1 MDTPDN
7 DRYRGDVSDAVPAQ
21 PAVAPLPARDD
32 PIRAKLIDAAAEVFA
47 EKGYDGAGVAEI
59 ARRAGYTTGAIYG
72 RFTGKAELLLAAIEA
87 RSDHELDRLFNEHR
101 FEGKVTDILT
111 TVGSHLVTDQRP
123 ANNALLLEAFVAAR
137 RDPEVRRLM
146 QGALDLRGDRLA
158 ELVTE
163 AQSTGA
169 IDPALD
175 TEAVVRFCHA
185 VGFGFLLFRAVD
197 LDLPAAGPWEDLI
210 ARLVDALDV
219 SNRSDPPADTDH
231 TTQGGAQQ
239 P

>member
-1 MDTPDN
+1 MPQVV
-7 DRYRGDVSDAVPAQ
+7 R
-21 PAVAPLPARDD
+21 APEVTLESTEPDD
-32 PIRAKLIDAAAEVFA
+32 PIRSKLIASAAEVFS

-72 RFTGKAELLLAAIEA
+72 RFTGKAELLLAAIDA
-87 RSDHELDRLFNEHR
+87 HSDSELDTLFNEHR

-111 TVGSHLVTDQRP
+111 TVGSHLVTDEP
-123 ANNALLLEAFVAAR
+123 GPNNALLLEAFVAAR

-163 AQSTGA
+163 AQATGA

-185 VGFGFLLFRAVD
+185 VGFGFLLFRAID

-219 SNRSDPPADTDH
+219 SNSNPATRPIDTSF
-231 TTQGGAQQ
+231 TTGGT
-239 P
+239 PT

>member
-1 MDTPDN
+1 MSEVARAAEAD
-7 DRYRGDVSDAVPAQ
+7 
-21 PAVAPLPARDD
+21 PAVSDD
-32 PIRAKLIDAAAEVFA
+32 PIRAKLIAAGAEVFA

-72 RFTGKAELLLAAIEA
+72 RFSGKAELLLAAIDAHSEN
-87 RSDHELDRLFNEHR
+87 ELDTLFNEHR

-111 TVGSHLVTDQRP
+111 TVGSHLVTDEMGP
-123 ANNALLLEAFVAAR
+123 NSALLLEAFVAAR

-146 QGALDLRGDRLA
+146 QDALDLRCDRLA
-158 ELVTE
+158 DLVTE
-163 AQSTGA
+163 AQATGA

-185 VGFGFLLFRAVD
+185 VGFGFLLFRAVE

-210 ARLVDALDV
+210 SRLVEALDV
-219 SNRSDPPADTDH
+219 TAAPDLPAPQPPDQGDP
-231 TTQGGAQQ
+231 QR
-239 P
+239 

>member
-1 MDTPDN
+1 MTQAARVPVESTDETIDLI
-7 DRYRGDVSDAVPAQ
+7 REKLVASAAV
-21 PAVAPLPARDD
+21 
-32 PIRAKLIDAAAEVFA
+32 VFA

-87 RSDHELDRLFNEHR
+87 RSDSELDQLFNEHR

-111 TVGSHLVTDQRP
+111 TVGSHLVTDEMGP
-123 ANNALLLEAFVAAR
+123 ESALLLEAFVAAR

-158 ELVTE
+158 DLVAE
-163 AQSTGA
+163 AQATGA

-175 TEAVVRFCHA
+175 AEAVVRFCHA
-185 VGFGFLLFRAVD
+185 VGFGFLLFRAVE

-210 ARLVDALDV
+210 GRLVDALDA
-219 SNRSDPPADTDH
+219 NH
-231 TTQGGAQQ
+231 
-239 P
+239 

>member
-1 MDTPDN
+1 MT
-7 DRYRGDVSDAVPAQ
+7 DALPADPQ
-21 PAVAPLPARDD
+21 PADELSD
-32 PIRAKLIDAAAEVFA
+32 PIRVKLIAAAAEVFA

-87 RSDHELDRLFNEHR
+87 RSENELDTLFNEHR

-111 TVGSHLVTDQRP
+111 TVGSHLVTDQMAP
-123 ANNALLLEAFVAAR
+123 ESALLLEAFVAAR

-146 QGALDLRGDRLA
+146 QDALDLRGDRLA
-158 ELVTE
+158 DLVTE
-163 AQSTGA
+163 AQATGA

-175 TEAVVRFCHA
+175 REAVVRFCHA

-197 LDLPAAGPWEDLI
+197 LKLPDPGPWEDLI
-210 ARLVDALDV
+210 ARLVEALDANP
-219 SNRSDPPADTDH
+219 STSR
-231 TTQGGAQQ
+231 
-239 P
+239 